1 MVTNKMII
9 DRCRK
14 IVEDF
19 SLSDSDFSTKYHVS
33 VEQARFAKEMRCTT
47 TLEMIADDL
56 EDEDKWQEEQKRL
69 REEKEGQ

>member
-56 EDEDKWQEEQKRL
+56 EDEDKWQEEQKKL
-69 REEKEGQ
+69 REQEGQ

>member
-1 MVTNKMII
+1 
-9 DRCRK
+9 
-14 IVEDF
+14 
-19 SLSDSDFSTKYHVS
+19 
-33 VEQARFAKEMRCTT
+33 MRCTT